1 MRRVSLFVEDYA
13 HEMVIGH
20 LMGRMAREFGIPI
33 IMDKRSVRRGYGT
46 VIRELKQFL
55 RDIRREKDGYSDLV
69 VVATDANCKGMRER
83 LKEIYGV
90 TEGKPQRIVCAVPD
104 PHIERWLLLD
114 SAAFKT
120 VFGRG
125 CEAPDQK
132 CERNRY
138 KKSLVDN
145 ILSAGISPS
154 IGGIEYSEDLVEAM
168 NLERTARN
176 DVSFNYFFK
185 ELRVV
190 FNEWKA

>member
-33 IMDKRSVRRGYGT
+33 TMDKRSVRRGYGA

-55 RDIRREKDGYSDLV
+55 RDIRREKGGYSDLV
-69 VVATDANCKGMRER
+69 VVATDANCKGMNER
-83 LKEIYGV
+83 IKEISGV
-90 TEGKPQRIVCAVPD
+90 TEGNPQRIVCAVPD
-104 PHIERWLLLD
+104 PHIERWLLVD

-120 VFGRG
+120 VFGHG

-132 CERNRY
+132 CERDRY
-138 KKSLVDN
+138 KKLLVDN

-190 FNEWKA
+190 FNEWKV